1 MTKLGY
7 PLLPVI
13 ERAEFSLF
21 DRPSGSKDTSRIAKA
36 LGVLIVLCL
45 LVLICF
51 IGFTALTIGV
61 PGTKHST
68 PAPESWPPSVVQG
81 ANPGLRGQ
89 SANGVLVENRPDL
102 TALSTN
108 SSTVPEAPK
117 PAVAPVSTPPSGP
130 RQTDE
135 TTAIVGKESDAPVQ
149 PAEGRRARLMKMN
162 HSQPVAAGARKLGK
176 EKHKK
181 GIAHKHR
188 ETNLA
193 SDGTTSG
200 K

>member
-45 LVLICF
+45 VVSICF
-51 IGFTALTIGV
+51 IGFAALTIGV

-68 PAPESWPPSVVQG
+68 PAPAAWPPSVVQG
-81 ANPGLRGQ
+81 ADPGLRGQ
-89 SANGVLVENRPDL
+89 SADGILAEHRPDL

-108 SSTVPEAPK
+108 SSTVAEALK

-130 RQTDE
+130 PQTDE
-135 TTAIVGKESDAPVQ
+135 TTPVVGKDSDAPVQ
-149 PAEGRRARLMKMN
+149 PAEGRRAKMN

-181 GIAHKHR
+181 GIARKHR
-188 ETNLA
+188 EMNLA